1 MSLETT
7 VARPTAQVVRG
18 GTVRVEGSGKTI
30 EVGEEPL
37 LIGRDAA
44 CHVVVSDSE
53 VSAVH
58 LEVSRAEQGL
68 RLRDLGSKNGT
79 LIGGIRIGEA
89 VVVSPQRLALGSS
102 FIEVM
107 PGPERHIETTATSA
121 FGPLVGASDKMRA
134 LFDRLAKAAATELT
148 VLVLGETGTGK
159 ELVARAVHDAS
170 PRKHGPFVV
179 VDCAAIPRTLGEA
192 TLLGHERGA
201 FTGADRARQSPFV
214 PNLLRVIAERRVKPV
229 GGSRFTDID
238 VRIVAATRQNLLA
251 AVNEGTFRS
260 DLYFRLAQVRVEVPP
275 LRARSEDIPLI
286 LDRVLSDLG
295 DPAAIERVPTE
306 SLERLMQHDFPGNV
320 RELKNAATVAHALSG
335 DGPIDV
341 ASYVQEALAE
351 LGGSGMLPV
360 PSETGGAVVPY
371 HSAKRQA
378 LDEFERRYFEHLA
391 EIIPD
396 NVSEMSRVSG
406 LSRLHVRK
414 HLQRHGILLV
424 RPGQQRS
431 E

>member
-1 MSLETT
+1 ML
-7 VARPTAQVVRG
+7 A
-18 GTVRVEGSGKTI
+18 
-30 EVGEEPL
+30 
-37 LIGRDAA
+37 
-44 CHVVVSDSE
+44 DSE

-58 LEVSRAEQGL
+58 LEVSQSEHGL

-79 LIGGIRIGEA
+79 LIAGVRVAEA
-89 VVVSPQRLALGSS
+89 VLVSPQRVTLGSS
-102 FIEVM
+102 VIEVI
-107 PGPERHIETTATSA
+107 PGPELRIETPAKAA

-134 LFDRLAKAAATELT
+134 LFDRLAKAALTELT

-170 PRKHGPFVV
+170 PRRNRPFVV

-201 FTGADRARQSPFV
+201 FTGADRARSSPFV
-214 PNLLRVIAERRVKPV
+214 EAHGGTVFLDELGELPLEVQPNLLRVIAERRVKPV
-229 GGSRFTDID
+229 GGNRFTDID
-238 VRIVAATRQNLLA
+238 VRIVAATRQNLLG
-251 AVNEGTFRS
+251 AVNQGSFRS

-275 LRARSEDIPLI
+275 LRARTEDIPLI

-295 DPAAIERVPTE
+295 DPRAMERVPTD

-320 RELKNAATVAHALSG
+320 RELKNAAIVAHALSG
-335 DGPIDV
+335 DGPLDV

-360 PSETGGAVVPY
+360 PGDTAISSSTGVVPY

-378 LDEFERRYFEHLA
+378 LDEFERRYFERLA
-391 EIIPD
+391 ELIPD

-414 HLQRHGILLV
+414 HLARHGIQLL
-424 RPGQQRS
+424 RPGQS
-431 E
+431 KSG